1 MLDTKIA
8 TSMKIGE
15 LSEKIEGKVV
25 CGEYRL
31 GEEIA
36 CGFSS
41 DLMSDVLTTSS
52 DKLVLITGLSNVQLI
67 RTAEMSDISYIVM
80 VRGKKVSD
88 EMLTLARENEMVLI
102 ETSYSMFRASG
113 VLFSAGI
120 KPIF

>member
-1 MLDTKIA
+1 LDTKIA
-8 TSMKIGE
+8 TSMKIKE
-15 LSEKIEGKVV
+15 LSERIEGKVV
-25 CGEYRL
+25 CGEDRL
-31 GEEIA
+31 DEEIA

-80 VRGKKVSD
+80 VRGKKISD
-88 EMLTLARENEMVLI
+88 EMLTLARENDMVLI
-102 ETSYSMFRASG
+102 ETNYSMFRTSG

>member
-1 MLDTKIA
+1 MIVK
-8 TSMKIGE
+8 E
-15 LSEKIEGKVV
+15 LSKRIEGKLV
-25 CGEYRL
+25 CGEHRL
-31 GEEIA
+31 EEEIA

-67 RTAEMSDISYIVM
+67 RTTEMSDISYIVM

-88 EMLTLARENEMVLI
+88 EMLTLARENDMVLI
-102 ETSYSMFRASG
+102 ETNYSMFRTSG

>member
-1 MLDTKIA
+1 MDTKIA
-8 TSMKIGE
+8 ASMKIKE
-15 LSEKIEGKVV
+15 LSERIEGKVV
-25 CGEYRL
+25 CGENRL
-31 GEEIA
+31 DEDIA

-88 EMLTLARENEMVLI
+88 EMLTLARENDMVLI
-102 ETSYSMFRASG
+102 ETDYSMFRTSG

>member
-1 MLDTKIA
+1 
-8 TSMKIGE
+8 MKIKE
-15 LSEKIEGKVV
+15 LSERIEGKVV
-25 CGEYRL
+25 CGENRL
-31 GEEIA
+31 DEDIA

-88 EMLTLARENEMVLI
+88 EMLTLARENDMVLI
-102 ETSYSMFRASG
+102 ETDYSMFRTSG